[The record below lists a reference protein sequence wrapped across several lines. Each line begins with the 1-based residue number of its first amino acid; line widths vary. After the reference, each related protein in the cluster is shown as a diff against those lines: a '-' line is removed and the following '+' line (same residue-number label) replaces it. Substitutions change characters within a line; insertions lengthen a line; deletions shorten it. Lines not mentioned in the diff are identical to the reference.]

1 MSFFDNLEAEFTD
14 TNIISDS
21 LSEYLYFDIQSIYE
35 IFIKNSQE
43 TIDINTL
50 TINTPCKLFNFDIL
64 DYAVII
70 MQIDNK
76 LNRDTDIID
85 MFEYEQM
92 FKSDIDYFIKLYL
105 KSSKQQF

>member
-50 TINTPCKLFNFDIL
+50 TINTPCKLFAARWRAHREII
-64 DYAVII
+64 VI
-70 MQIDNK
+70 
-76 LNRDTDIID
+76 
-85 MFEYEQM
+85 
-92 FKSDIDYFIKLYL
+92 
-105 KSSKQQF
+105 